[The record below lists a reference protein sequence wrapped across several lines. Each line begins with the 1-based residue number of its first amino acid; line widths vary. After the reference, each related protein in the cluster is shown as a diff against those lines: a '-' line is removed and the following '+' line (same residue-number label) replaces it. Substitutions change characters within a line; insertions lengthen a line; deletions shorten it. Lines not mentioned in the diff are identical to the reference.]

1 MCRQAKFYKEPERI
15 KRNGLIFALKSIF
28 TELWPILGKK
38 KKKKKNPSKSAFSN
52 FLFQNS
58 LKSL

>member
-1 MCRQAKFYKEPERI
+1 MPEGARTKER
-15 KRNGLIFALKSIF
+15 KNDLIFALKSIF
-28 TELWPILGKK
+28 KELRAILKK
-38 KKKKKNPSKSAFSN
+38 EKNCRKSAFFN